1 MTDAQKCLGA
11 IPRVSF
17 PQKAGDRVRVRY
29 AEPPLYIL
37 PENKDPVELSLILG
51 LGGRNFRPPVL
62 RRRRSGVGS
71 VSAVPQLAGHQSK
84 TIFNAF

>member
-11 IPRVSF
+11 IPRVFF

-51 LGGRNFRPPVL
+51 VGGADKKMKGNFMVLFPP
-62 RRRRSGVGS
+62 
-71 VSAVPQLAGHQSK
+71 LADHICNISHYCD
-84 TIFNAF
+84 

>member
-37 PENKDPVELSLILG
+37 PENKDLVELSLILG
-51 LGGRNFRPPVL
+51 LGRNFPFAPLFVL
-62 RRRRSGVGS
+62 GEFG
-71 VSAVPQLAGHQSK
+71 ADKKQKKQ
-84 TIFNAF
+84 I

>member
-51 LGGRNFRPPVL
+51 SRETPRIPKRSLVWGKNFCPF
-62 RRRRSGVGS
+62 
-71 VSAVPQLAGHQSK
+71 A
-84 TIFNAF
+84 N